1 MQELFNHTLR
11 LRADPS
17 RVVVRPFH
25 IAWAQNG
32 SGPSRSERIVQ
43 EVLAMSPAEASAQLE
58 IVLKDFEARHWQTR
72 RVFMTRYDEI
82 EEMLKLDGGDIG
94 DEKRQLLGAYFC
106 HEYSYAAAAL
116 MNPSAVPHYDQ
127 SGMPKGS
134 LRILMSLRAVGEG
147 HISSVSFR
155 EGIITDKNELT
166 LAPEPP
172 FATAADAR
180 EEEEARIPEGP
191 VTVYRHRDS
200 TLSGTVIFPITKAQS
215 NGLEDLRI
223 CHFTHDDGTE
233 EWIGTYTAYNG
244 SVIQSE
250 LMRTRDWRAID
261 LVPMSGGAS
270 RNKGM
275 ALFPRKIDGKYMMLG
290 RQDGENIF
298 LHTSDDITHWEGGEL
313 LIKPQYP
320 WELVQMGN
328 CGPPIEVDE
337 GWLVLTHGVGAM
349 RKYSIGAALLD
360 KNDPSKVL
368 ARSKEPLL
376 AAADQDREGYVPNV
390 VYTCGAIRHGRQA
403 VHPLRRGRQLGRLRL
418 RADQIPYRA
427 DGLTDLSIL
436 PRLAPR
442 EGGFVPSPIVR
453 DVLIDRRLGYRRHAG
468 HHPPRDRIGDRDQP
482 EEHQGRQPHRHAL
495 EAFAHQCQRRVVG
508 RDRRMAVRPGEHARE
523 RHAEQA
529 LADDQAGRRQH
540 AHPLGELGIG
550 LRSAQRS

>member
-1 MQELFNHTLR
+1 MLELFNHALR

-25 IAWAQNG
+25 IAWASNG
-32 SGPSRSERIVQ
+32 SAPSRSERLVT
-43 EVLAMSPAEASAQLE
+43 EVLAMSPGEARAQLE

-82 EEMLKLDGGDIG
+82 EGMLRLDGSQIG
-94 DEKRQLLGAYFC
+94 DEKRQLIGAYFC

-127 SGMPKGS
+127 TGMPPGS

-147 HISSVSFR
+147 HISSVAFR
-155 EGIITDKNELT
+155 EGIITEGNELA

-180 EEEEARIPEGP
+180 EEDEAHIPEGP

-223 CHFTHDDGTE
+223 THFRHEDGEE

-250 LMRTRDWRAID
+250 LLRTRDWRSFD
-261 LVPMSGGAS
+261 LVPMSGSAS

-275 ALFPRKIDGKYMMLG
+275 ALFPRTVNGRYMMLG

-298 LHTSDDITHWEGGEL
+298 LHASDDITRWEGGEL
-313 LIKPQYP
+313 LIKPKFP

-328 CGPPIEVDE
+328 CGPPIELDE
-337 GWLVLTHGVGAM
+337 GWLMLTHGVGAM

-368 ARSKEPLL
+368 ARSSEPLL

-390 VYTCGAIRHGRQA
+390 VYTCGAIKHGDK
-403 VHPLRRGRQLGRLRL
+403 LF
-418 RADQIPYRA
+418 IPYGVA
-427 DGLTDLSIL
+427 DSSV
-436 PRLAPR
+436 AFA
-442 EGGFVPSPIVR
+442 FVPISS
-453 DVLIDRRLGYRRHAG
+453 
-468 HHPPRDRIGDRDQP
+468 
-482 EEHQGRQPHRHAL
+482 
-495 EAFAHQCQRRVVG
+495 
-508 RDRRMAVRPGEHARE
+508 M
-523 RHAEQA
+523 
-529 LADDQAGRRQH
+529 LAQMD
-540 AHPLGELGIG
+540 
-550 LRSAQRS
+550 